1 MYIFNDVSGTTDMK
15 KISLLAALVVAG
27 VSSAVAQSFNGG
39 YVGATLGL
47 KATRAGAFDTGSMDA
62 TNPEK
67 FHLKRKGLTGGLSL
81 GWGGEVAPNFY
92 LGLHVDFLK
101 GAGSK
106 KIEITG
112 TITPSRRAYVEAV
125 YNIAGRRSSG
135 GAFAGNN
142 VVRQGFLRAPGGGGW
157 DVAPG
162 FLYIASGGE
171 RDGRG
176 IVAPLGLYNGLRIP
190 MSDNAWAVVARPDP
204 VAVTQTV
211 TFKNHC
217 SFTSVVQLGYRDK
230 AGLAGKDVLGYVEV
244 GPHFAFTKLSVETKH
259 RTANVFYLPTDNVPV
274 AFPAGSSQ
282 KTSKTSVGVGIALGA
297 GVKVAVSDNLVVS
310 VGYRLTKIFGKA
322 AKVTWDGVGLKK
334 VKVPM
339 QSHTILVGLNYAF

>member
-1 MYIFNDVSGTTDMK
+1 VYLFNEVSGITDMK

-47 KATRAGAFDTGSMDA
+47 KATRAGAFDTGSMGA
-62 TNPEK
+62 MNPEK

-106 KIEITG
+106 KIEIPG
-112 TITPSRRAYVEAV
+112 TIAPSRRAYVALVYGAV
-125 YNIAGRRSSG
+125 RTRSVGGAIAGSG
-135 GAFAGNN
+135 VPPMAGYLSKPAVWRIPNN
-142 VVRQGFLRAPGGGGW
+142 SIVL
-157 DVAPG
+157 
-162 FLYIASGGE
+162 ASGGTT
-171 RDGRG
+171 DAGGR
-176 IVAPLGLYNGLRIP
+176 VVPPLGLTGAQID
-190 MSDNAWAVVARPDP
+190 MSHNAWAVIAVNRP

-211 TFKNHC
+211 TFKDRF
-217 SFTSVVQLGYRDK
+217 SITPVVQAGYIFK
-230 AGLAGKDVLGYVEV
+230 AALAGKDVLGYVEV
-244 GPHFAFTKLSVETKH
+244 GPHVAFTKLSVETKN
-259 RTANVFYLPTDNVPV
+259 RTAGVFYLPANNVPV
-274 AFPAGSSQ
+274 AFPVGSSE
-282 KTSKTSVGVGIALGA
+282 KTSKTSVSVGGAVGA

-334 VKVPM
+334 VKIPN
-339 QSHTILVGLNYAF
+339 QSHTILMGLNYAF